1 MTVLKVTR
9 EHYFI
14 TLLKNTHSNTYTYMY
29 AYICVYV
36 CIYTHM
42 FNGVRSP
49 GLMVLF
55 LLHLAI
61 VLSNKITVRA
71 WETSTVG
78 FSQNI
83 NVPPKSLDIAIA
95 LYCLADSRVRNHFLN
110 RSGSL
115 NRGHSGFK
123 LKLA

>member
-1 MTVLKVTR
+1 MC
-9 EHYFI
+9 
-14 TLLKNTHSNTYTYMY
+14 

-36 CIYTHM
+36 CIYTYI

-49 GLMVLF
+49 ELMVFF
-55 LLHLAI
+55 LLHLAMYSLI
-61 VLSNKITVRA
+61 KFPARA

-95 LYCLADSRVRNHFLN
+95 LYCLETH
-110 RSGSL
+110 G
-115 NRGHSGFK
+115 
-123 LKLA
+123 